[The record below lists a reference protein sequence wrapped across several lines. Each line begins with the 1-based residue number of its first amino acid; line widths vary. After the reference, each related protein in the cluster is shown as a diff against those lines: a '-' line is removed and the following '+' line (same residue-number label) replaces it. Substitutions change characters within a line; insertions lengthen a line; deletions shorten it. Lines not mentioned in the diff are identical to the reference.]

1 MPAPIPVLLAAN
13 DYMVQIVEA
22 HSVGDDGWSE
32 TYHMVVRASTIP
44 LGDAQARHALL
55 IGMRKIA
62 LPQEHIIEYLRV
74 SDVAI
79 AGDSKVGF
87 PPKFGLGA
95 GPLNKPPTN
104 PVLGYFMT
112 TSDISGTIG
121 ETRIYRGW
129 AADDIAWTPGSPRT
143 TEIPAGPKASLVNI
157 AEELRKT
164 RDVGGT
170 ETSYCLKS
178 FLRPGAPNITLQEG
192 MRVGVGDESN
202 LVFTFNS
209 ATIPLGWAAGQRI
222 HVAANRVRCVR
233 GVSGLHLITAISV
246 LAGVVTVVTNTIY
259 DCPPIAL
266 GAVTAKGYLHVPA
279 YYLIKQAEVGGA
291 GKRDTGRP
299 FFLTRGRAPARRR

>member
-1 MPAPIPVLLAAN
+1 
-13 DYMVQIVEA
+13 MVQVVEA

-32 TYHMVVRASTIP
+32 TYHMVVRGSPIP
-44 LGDAQARHALL
+44 LGQAQARHALL
-55 IGMRKIA
+55 IGQRKIA

-74 SDVAI
+74 SDVAV

-104 PVLGYFMT
+104 PCLGYFMT

-143 TEIPAGPKASLVNI
+143 TEIPAGPKASLINI
-157 AEELRKT
+157 AEELRTT
-164 RDVGGT
+164 RNVGGT
-170 ETSYCLKS
+170 DTSYCLKS
-178 FLRPGAPNITLQEG
+178 FLRPGAPNVPLVTGL
-192 MRVGVGDESN
+192 RVTVGDESN
-202 LVFTFNS
+202 LVFTFDS
-209 ATIPLGWAAGQRI
+209 VGIPIGWAAGERI

-233 GVSGLHLITAISV
+233 GVSGLHLLTAVTIN
-246 LAGVVTVVTNTIY
+246 AGVVTAVTNTIY

-266 GAVTAKGYLHVPA
+266 GAVTAKAFLHVIA
-279 YYLIKQAEVGGA
+279 FYLISQAEVGGA

-299 FFLTRGRAPARRR
+299 FFLTRGRSPVRRR